1 MVSDIGLPDGSGWDI
16 MSKGVPDS
24 PSGKIKGIAISG
36 FGSEEDI
43 QRSKASGF
51 LRHLTK
57 PVDFQQLRAAL
68 EEIEA
73 GEAA

>member
-1 MVSDIGLPDGSGWDI
+1 M
-16 MSKGVPDS
+16 PDS

-43 QRSKASGF
+43 ERSKASGF

-57 PVDFQQLRAAL
+57 PIDFEQLQAARD
-68 EEIEA
+68 EIEA